1 VPTKAGKAGNM
12 RGNLSHPELAATILL
27 LALVSL
33 CVRPVLAQS
42 PPTSQLQSW
51 LGQATLTGDWGGV
64 RTRLENLGVE
74 PRAEFFTESAA
85 NPIGGQAQAARYT
98 QEIDLGADLDLNR
111 LVALPHGK
119 VQITL
124 TDDTGHSL
132 SNDAIGN
139 QFQVQELFVAGQSF
153 RLSELNYQ
161 QSLFSDKISFEVGW
175 APVGD
180 SFAHPMMFCAFQ
192 NAAFCGHAS
201 AMTINSGAQN
211 FPFAQ
216 WGAHLKVR
224 PAPTFYLATGLY
236 QVNSNEVTPD
246 KGFNIFSGTGMF
258 LPIELGWLPDWSG
271 ALPGAYKLGSYYNSS
286 PTPDVLTDV
295 NGRSAGLT
303 GAPFETRAARWGA
316 YLIVNQT
323 IYRFRPQSRRSLRI
337 GGLAGMGDPE
347 TARFGYFASGGWL
360 LQGPFSHREEDFL
373 AMAVAYARTNP
384 RLTQFQEDRDAVSPG
399 SVGIQTYESIVEI
412 GYGAW
417 ITPWLLLQPNL
428 QYVINPGGTGNI
440 SNAFV
445 LGIHTDVTF

>member
-1 VPTKAGKAGNM
+1 MPIAMQPNVKHLAAG
-12 RGNLSHPELAATILL
+12 ATILL
-27 LALVSL
+27 SILLALRV
-33 CVRPVLAQS
+33 CPVLAQS
-42 PPTSQLQSW
+42 MSTSQLNGW
-51 LGQATLTGDWGGV
+51 LSQATLTGDWGGV
-64 RTRLENLGVE
+64 RTYLENLGID
-74 PRAEFFTESAA
+74 PRTEFFTESAA
-85 NPIGGQAQAARYT
+85 NPIGGEAQAARYT
-98 QEIDLGADLDLNR
+98 QEIDFGANLDLDR
-111 LVALPHGK
+111 LVGLPHGT

-124 TDDTGHSL
+124 TDDTGSSL

-153 RLSELNYQ
+153 RLPELNYQ
-161 QSLFSDKISFEVGW
+161 QDFFTDKISLEAGW

-180 SFAHPMMFCAFQ
+180 SFAQPMLFCAFQ

-216 WGAHLKVR
+216 WGAHIKVR
-224 PAPTFYLATGLY
+224 PESTFYFATGLY

-246 KGFNIFSGTGMF
+246 KGLNMLSGTGVF
-258 LPIELGWLPDWSG
+258 VPIEVGWLPDWSG
-271 ALPGAYKLGSYYNSS
+271 ALTGAYKLGAYYNSS

-295 NGRSAGLT
+295 NGGSAGLT
-303 GAPFETRAARWGA
+303 GAPFETREGRWGT

-360 LQGPFSHREEDFL
+360 LQGPFSHREDDFL

-384 RLTQFQEDRDAVSPG
+384 RLTQFQEDRDAVGSG

-412 GYGAW
+412 DYGAW

-428 QYVINPGGTGNI
+428 QYVINPGGTGHI

>member
-1 VPTKAGKAGNM
+1 M
-12 RGNLSHPELAATILL
+12 QLNLRHLASGATILL
-27 LALVSL
+27 LVLLALRV
-33 CVRPVLAQS
+33 CPVLAQS
-42 PPTSQLQSW
+42 MSPSQLNGW
-51 LGQATLTGDWGGV
+51 LTQATLTGDWGGV
-64 RTRLENLGVE
+64 RTHLENLGID
-74 PRAEFFTESAA
+74 PNAEFLTESAA

-98 QEIDLGADLDLNR
+98 QEIDFGVDLDLNR
-111 LVALPHGK
+111 LVGLPHGK

-124 TDDTGHSL
+124 TDDTGRSL
-132 SNDAIGN
+132 SNDAIAN
-139 QFQVQELFVAGQSF
+139 QFQVQELFVARQSF

-161 QSLFSDKISFEVGW
+161 QAFFSHSISFEVGW
-175 APVGD
+175 TPVGD
-180 SFAHPMMFCAFQ
+180 SFANPMMFCAFQ

-216 WGAHLKVR
+216 WGAEINVR
-224 PAPTFYLATGLY
+224 PESKFYFATGLY
-236 QVNSNEVTPD
+236 QANSNEVTSD
-246 KGFNIFSGTGMF
+246 KGFDIFSGTGVF
-258 LPIELGWLPDWSG
+258 VPIEAGWLPDWNG
-271 ALPGAYKLGSYYNSS
+271 ALPGAYKLGAYYNSS

-303 GAPFETRAARWGA
+303 GAPFETREGRWGA

-360 LQGPFSHREEDFL
+360 LQGPFSHREDDFL

-399 SVGIQTYESIVEI
+399 SVGIQTHESIVEI
-412 GYGAW
+412 DYGAW